1 MRTIVLAN
9 ARVVT
14 CNERNTI
21 ASAIAIGD
29 GQLLAVGDRD
39 TVRAAARPQAQVVDL
54 GGRAVILGLIDTHP
68 HLLHFGALAEPL
80 VDLAD
85 ARSQQDIAGRIARR
99 ASQLAPGEW
108 LMTTPVGEPH
118 YFIRHSW
125 RDLAEGELP
134 DRAVLDQAAPD
145 HPVLVQAWA
154 PVTPNVCALNS
165 LALQRL
171 GITSA
176 TPDRIDNVWVE
187 KDPSGE
193 PTGRL
198 HGSVTNYY
206 CDSPFMTGLLMRL
219 PLPQPDAVVAGT
231 EQAMRHYNAMG
242 SPPSTRGTRWT
253 SP

>member
-1 MRTIVLAN
+1 
-9 ARVVT
+9 
-14 CNERNTI
+14 
-21 ASAIAIGD
+21 
-29 GQLLAVGDRD
+29 
-39 TVRAAARPQAQVVDL
+39 
-54 GGRAVILGLIDTHP
+54 
-68 HLLHFGALAEPL
+68 
-80 VDLAD
+80 
-85 ARSQQDIAGRIARR
+85 
-99 ASQLAPGEW
+99 
-108 LMTTPVGEPH
+108 
-118 YFIRHSW
+118 
-125 RDLAEGELP
+125 
-134 DRAVLDQAAPD
+134 
-145 HPVLVQAWA
+145 VQAWA

-171 GITSA
+171 GVTSA